1 MPEEWYYWPDEADEA
16 YQAQVEQWRQDYA
29 IGNDYPP
36 PIRDLNRIVFL
47 ETNMPPELQGLS
59 VDGLI
64 AKGVQRVPGS
74 SAGDFIIS
82 TTRFRRASPSK
93 RGKASR

>member
-47 ETNMPPELQGLS
+47 ETNME
-59 VDGLI
+59 
-64 AKGVQRVPGS
+64 
-74 SAGDFIIS
+74 
-82 TTRFRRASPSK
+82 RRADA
-93 RGKASR
+93 RASHEELAAAMREELGSTAPRPVAELLPGRTTE